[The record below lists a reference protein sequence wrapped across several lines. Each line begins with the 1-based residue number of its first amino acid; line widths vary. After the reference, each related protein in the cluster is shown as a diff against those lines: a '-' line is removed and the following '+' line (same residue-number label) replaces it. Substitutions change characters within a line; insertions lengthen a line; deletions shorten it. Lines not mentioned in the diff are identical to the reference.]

1 MKPGNV
7 GHFFGALLVEAFRP
21 LDEFKVDMDD
31 LIRRLK
37 GSAKAEGE
45 SRIYIHGEKE
55 WEKEEERRKRG
66 IPLHP
71 RVVTMMEQIA
81 EELSLSLIVDNP
93 SKVC

>member
-7 GHFFGALLVEAFRP
+7 GHFFGALLIEAFRP
-21 LDEFKVDMDD
+21 LDEFKADMDG

-55 WEKEEERRKRG
+55 WEMEEGRKKRG

-71 RVVTMMEQIA
+71 QLVTMMDEIA
-81 EELSLSLIVDNP
+81 EELNLPSILDNP
-93 SKVC
+93 